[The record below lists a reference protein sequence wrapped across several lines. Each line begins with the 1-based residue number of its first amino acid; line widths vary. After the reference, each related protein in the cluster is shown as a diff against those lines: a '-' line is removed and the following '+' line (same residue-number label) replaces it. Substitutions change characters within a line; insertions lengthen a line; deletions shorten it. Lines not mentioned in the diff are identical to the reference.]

1 MPKNAFLPLR
11 EGGVLPC
18 KTILVVYFSIKEI
31 KPYD

>member
-11 EGGVLPC
+11 GGGVLPC